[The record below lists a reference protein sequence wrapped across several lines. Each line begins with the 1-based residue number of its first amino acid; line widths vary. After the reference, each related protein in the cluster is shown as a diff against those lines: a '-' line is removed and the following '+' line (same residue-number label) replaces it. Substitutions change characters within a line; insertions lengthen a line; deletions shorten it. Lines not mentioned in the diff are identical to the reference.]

1 MNWREELR
9 AIVEHVPRD
18 DVPDLIGELA
28 RAQAILTACSSH
40 PPALPASPSGSGKRD
55 RLLDVNEAAQRLSV
69 NVRWLYDHKDLPFR
83 LKLPGGLV
91 RFSERGL
98 ERWISTR

>member
-1 MNWREELR
+1 MSWREELR
-9 AIVEHVPRD
+9 AIVDSVPQD
-18 DVPDLIGELA
+18 ELPDLIGGLA
-28 RAQAILTACSSH
+28 REQAILTAR
-40 PPALPASPSGSGKRD
+40 PGRPLTPAAPNSGGGKRD
-55 RLLDVNEAAQRLSV
+55 RLLNVGEAAECLSV
-69 NVRWLYDHKDLPFR
+69 TERWLYDHKDLPFR

>member
-18 DVPDLIGELA
+18 EVPDLIGELA
-28 RAQAILTACSSH
+28 REQAILTARPERH
-40 PPALPASPSGSGKRD
+40 PAPPAPPSGGGKRD
-55 RLLDVNEAAQRLSV
+55 RLLDVGEAAERLSV
-69 NVRWLYDHKDLPFR
+69 TERWLYDHKDLPFR

-98 ERWISTR
+98 ERWLSTR